1 MTGSK
6 VKNMKYSTFDTL
18 GSQFVSNEIAI
29 ISMLQALT
37 LAQPAIRQAL
47 VDAMRENK
55 SRVPSSFQGVH
66 ERIEQYVELLEKRRS
81 AQTPEPAASVAA
93 VEPLRRQA

>member
-1 MTGSK
+1 MTNRK
-6 VKNMKYSTFDTL
+6 VKTMKRATLDTL

-37 LAQPAIRQAL
+37 LAQPAVGKAL
-47 VDAMRENK
+47 VQAMRENK
-55 SRVPSSFQGVH
+55 SRVPGSLQGVH
-66 ERIEQYVELLEKRRS
+66 ERIEQYVELLEKKLS
-81 AQTPEPAASVAA
+81 AQTPEPAASVST

>member
-1 MTGSK
+1 MTNRK
-6 VKNMKYSTFDTL
+6 VKTMKRATLDTL

-29 ISMLQALT
+29 ISLLQALT

-55 SRVPSSFQGVH
+55 SRVPSSFPGVH
-66 ERIEQYVELLEKRRS
+66 ERIEQYVELLEKRLS
-81 AQTPEPAASVAA
+81 AQAPEPGASVST